1 MSYRQILLENKT
13 LAILS
18 LVQFISYFA
27 ARFSSVGIFTMLIS
41 FDASAFSISLM
52 TAMYFLP
59 AIFIAPFGGSL
70 SDLISYKKLMMYSLF
85 VEAIMTIGFLGVGSI
100 DDMWMLGVLLFIRMS
115 SASIF
120 FITNMS
126 VISQIVDDKILIK
139 ANEIHSIIWSVTF
152 VLGVAFGGIIVD
164 ELGIW
169 ASFVV
174 DAGLFF
180 IAMLVLTKIQ
190 FNIVQ
195 VKVTTKIWKTIKDG
209 LSYIKQNKLIIH
221 LIIIHSVIGVSVF
234 DALVTLLAD
243 EVYQYII
250 AVPLAI
256 GLTNGVRGI
265 GLMIGPMLLSNYT
278 NKKSIFY
285 VFIVQGVS
293 IILWAFIQ
301 FDFYYS
307 LVGMLLTGLFTTTLW
322 SYTYTLL
329 QKNTKK
335 SFRGRVF
342 AYNEM
347 VFMLSSILTTM
358 FIGIAHSYIS
368 LFLISVILGVVF
380 ILSAFYFK
388 NIVNSYKMLL

>member
-1 MSYRQILLENKT
+1 MSYRQILLKNKT

-18 LVQFISYFA
+18 LVQFLSYFA

-41 FDASAFSISLM
+41 FNASAFSISLM

-70 SDLISYKKLMMYSLF
+70 SDLIPYKKLMLYSLF
-85 VEAIMTIGFLGVGSI
+85 IEAIMTIGFLGISNI
-100 DDMWMLGVLLFIRMS
+100 DQIWILGILLFIRMG

-120 FITNMS
+120 FITNMN
-126 VISQIVDDKILIK
+126 VISQIVDDKLLIK

-164 ELGIW
+164 ELGVW
-169 ASFVV
+169 ASFVI

-180 IAMLVLTKIQ
+180 IAMFVLTKIQ
-190 FNIVQ
+190 FNINQ
-195 VKVTTKIWKTIKDG
+195 TEIKTKLYKTIKDG
-209 LSYIKQNKLIIH
+209 ISYIKQNKLIIH
-221 LIIIHSVIGVSVF
+221 LIIIHSVVGVSVF

-243 EVYQYII
+243 KNYKYII

-265 GLMIGPMLLSNYT
+265 GLMIGPMLLSNYI

-285 VFIVQGVS
+285 LFIIQGLF

-307 LVGMLLTGLFTTTLW
+307 LVGMFLTGLFTTTLW

-329 QKNTKK
+329 QKNTKE

-347 VFMLSSILTTM
+347 TFMLSAIFTTM
-358 FIGIAHSYIS
+358 FIGIAYSYIS
-368 LFLISVILGVVF
+368 LFLISVILGVIF
-380 ILSAFYFK
+380 IISAFYFK
-388 NIVNSYKMLL
+388 YIINSYKVL